1 MDIVTM
7 ASVIEWTKRRKKM
20 LIVGMTVTAL
30 VGGVVQQTYAVY
42 QVHDSK
48 VYAQIVEQ
56 IKRAQEQI
64 AQLKAQYDLQL
75 KNMQDLKKEHLDPI
89 LKDIGVMKNE
99 YEKTRNGMDDIWKT
113 TTKVPEVFKKTFE
126 DLKNINIRAI
136 SYTELGS
143 KAEMNRQQLE
153 KLNKEVI
160 VLISKKQAELD
171 QSNKRIAEMTALIPT
186 TKGEKA
192 IADLQAHIA
201 AENVRAGN
209 IASEIQA
216 LQTKQNAMKAQFER
230 LEKEASVKMNQK
242 VADDF
247 GKAAEELKS
256 AAARGGTMRPA
267 SDAASQA
274 AARMEW

>member
-126 DLKNINIRAI
+126 DLKNINISAI

-143 KAEMNRQQLE
+143 KVEMNRQQLE

-247 GKAAEELKS
+247 KKAGEDLQ
-256 AAARGGTMRPA
+256 AAADQSATMKPA

-274 AARMEW
+274 AAGMGW